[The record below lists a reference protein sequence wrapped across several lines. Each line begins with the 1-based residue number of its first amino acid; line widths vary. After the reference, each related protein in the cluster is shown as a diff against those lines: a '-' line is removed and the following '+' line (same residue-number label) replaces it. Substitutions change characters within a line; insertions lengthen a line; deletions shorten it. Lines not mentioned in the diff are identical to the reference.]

1 MKMSSTLVQ
10 LLQFTA
16 IDNIAFPVAVKSDFS
31 SCQIHEQEHHVASL
45 EDAQLPCDGA
55 LDIYHQ
61 EAFVTKC

>member
-31 SCQIHEQEHHVASL
+31 SCQIHEQEHHVA
-45 EDAQLPCDGA
+45 
-55 LDIYHQ
+55 
-61 EAFVTKC
+61 